1 MKTTVSENDKGEA
14 TIADNPIPQSP
25 LATSGAEAEAENV
38 PKMTLQPQ
46 ATPEDAPNAT
56 KVPDDA
62 FCWICHEDGT
72 KEWPGDQTGFQELK
86 RDCSCRGSSGFAHWS
101 CLVEYAVKKCDEGGD
116 ITK

>member
-72 KEWPGDQTGFQELK
+72 KNGQEIRLGFK
-86 RDCSCRGSSGFAHWS
+86 SSSETVPVGALQDS
-101 CLVEYAVKKCDEGGD
+101 LIGLALLSMQ
-116 ITK
+116 